1 VLDSSTHQFKYVRAG
16 HEAPIFFDP
25 QGSFKRPA
33 KIKGQALG
41 VFEEVDL
48 DEQTIELPKGSTLL
62 LCSDGIPEAPN
73 PQNISFGYDGIVRTV
88 GRMPRAS
95 AQAVCDGLIR
105 AVVRHQR
112 GSPQHDDMTI
122 VMLRAV

>member
-1 VLDSSTHQFKYVRAG
+1 VRAG
-16 HEAPIFFDP
+16 HEAPIFFDA
-25 QGSFKRPA
+25 QGSFKRLA
-33 KIKGQALG
+33 KTKGQALG

-48 DEQTIELPKGSTLL
+48 EEQTIELPKGSTLL
-62 LCSDGIPEAPN
+62 LFSDGIPEAPN
-73 PQNISFGYDGIVRTV
+73 RQNISFGYDGIFRTI

-95 AQAVCDGLIR
+95 AQAISDELIR
-105 AVVRHQR
+105 AVVRHQA